1 MSIVVDFP
9 GGNVY
14 HYKRLRTYEKCTGI
28 QLYNCEYSLDI
39 SLVDETTWKQRRTKD
54 MSIFMLGIDHNMAPV
69 DIRALFA
76 FTRKNTGEALLKL
89 KKEPGIC
96 GCIILSTCNRLELWV
111 STEENEKPELYQW
124 LCRLKGIEG
133 EEYRKYFI
141 SRENE
146 EAVEHL
152 FYLTSGL
159 KSQILGEDQIL
170 TQVKDA
176 LSFARE
182 EFTTDSVLEVLF
194 RMAVTAGKK
203 IKTEVPFSHGNPSV
217 IHQAIRF
224 LEEGGYH
231 VRNKVC
237 MVIGNGEMGKMAAQT
252 LREACAD
259 LTVTIRQYR
268 SGVVNIP
275 VGCSRINYG
284 ERMDYLPECDLV
296 VSATASPNY
305 TLTEELFED
314 VRVERPMILI
324 DLAVPRDIDPEIRKK
339 ENITLYDMDSFRT
352 SETPKEL
359 ADNLEA
365 AGKIVK
371 EQMEEFSQWLDGRDI
386 IPRIQEIKADA
397 VEDLNLRIEKIF
409 RKTPMEDSDRENL
422 KKAVD
427 TAAGKVVN
435 KLIFGLRDSLNQD
448 VFLECVE
455 GLEKLYEE

>member
-14 HYKRLRTYEKCTGI
+14 HYKRLWTYEKCTGI
-28 QLYNCEYSLDI
+28 QLYKCEYSLDI
-39 SLVDETTWKQRRTKD
+39 SVVDETTWKQRRTKD

-111 STEENEKPELYQW
+111 STEEDEKPELYQW

-252 LREACAD
+252 LREAGAD
-259 LTVTIRQYR
+259 VTVTIRQYR

-409 RKTPMEDSDRENL
+409 RKTPMKDSDRENL

>member
-28 QLYNCEYSLDI
+28 QLYKCEYSLDI
-39 SLVDETTWKQRRTKD
+39 SVVDETTWKQRRTKD

-111 STEENEKPELYQW
+111 STEEDEKPELYQW

-252 LREACAD
+252 LREAGAD
-259 LTVTIRQYR
+259 VTVTIRQYR

-409 RKTPMEDSDRENL
+409 RKTPMKDSDRENL

>member
-111 STEENEKPELYQW
+111 STEEDEKPELYQW

-252 LREACAD
+252 LREAGAD
-259 LTVTIRQYR
+259 VTVTIRQYR

-352 SETPKEL
+352 GETPKEL

-365 AGKIVK
+365 AGSIVK
-371 EQMEEFSQWLDGRDI
+371 DQMNEFFQWLEGRDI

-409 RKTPMEDSDRENL
+409 RKTPMEDSDREKL

>member
-1 MSIVVDFP
+1 MSISM
-9 GGNVY
+9 
-14 HYKRLRTYEKCTGI
+14 I
-28 QLYNCEYSLDI
+28 
-39 SLVDETTWKQRRTKD
+39 
-54 MSIFMLGIDHNMAPV
+54 GIDHNMASV

-76 FTRKNTGEALLKL
+76 FTKKNAGEAMEKI
-89 KKEPGIC
+89 KNQKGIY
-96 GCIILSTCNRLELWV
+96 GCVILSTCNRLEIWASV
-111 STEENEKPELYQW
+111 DDDEEVCLYDC
-124 LCRLKGIEG
+124 LCQLKGITEDSYR
-133 EEYRKYFI
+133 EYFVERKDQ
-141 SRENE
+141 

-159 KSQILGEDQIL
+159 KSQIIGEDQIL

-176 LSFARE
+176 LNLARE
-182 EFTTDSVLEVLF
+182 NFAADGVLEVLF
-194 RMAVTAGKK
+194 RMAVTAGKR

-252 LREACAD
+252 LREAGAD
-259 LTVTIRQYR
+259 VTVTIRQYR

-371 EQMEEFSQWLDGRDI
+371 EQMEEFFQWLDGRDI

-409 RKTPMEDSDRENL
+409 RKTPMEDSDREKL

>member
-1 MSIVVDFP
+1 MSISM
-9 GGNVY
+9 
-14 HYKRLRTYEKCTGI
+14 I
-28 QLYNCEYSLDI
+28 
-39 SLVDETTWKQRRTKD
+39 
-54 MSIFMLGIDHNMAPV
+54 GIDHSMAPI

-76 FTRKNTGEALLKL
+76 FTRKNAGEAMEKI
-89 KKEPGIC
+89 KEQPGIN
-96 GCIILSTCNRLELWV
+96 GCIILSTCNRLEVWASV
-111 STEENEKPELYQW
+111 DEETEISLYEE
-124 LCRLKGIEG
+124 LCRLKKIQNR
-133 EEYRKYFI
+133 EYEKYFI
-141 SRENE
+141 KREGHD
-146 EAVEHL
+146 AVEHL
-152 FYLTSGL
+152 FYLASGL

-176 LSFARE
+176 LGIARE
-182 EFTTDSVLEVLF
+182 HFTTDGALEVLF

-217 IHQAIRF
+217 IHQAIQM
-224 LEEGGYH
+224 LEKQGYS
-231 VRNKVC
+231 VKEKVC

-252 LREACAD
+252 LREAGAD
-259 LTVTIRQYR
+259 VTVTIRQYR
-268 SGVVNIP
+268 SGVVSIP

-339 ENITLYDMDSFRT
+339 DNITLYDMDSFRT
-352 SETPKEL
+352 GETPKEL

-365 AGKIVK
+365 AGAIVK
-371 EQMEEFSQWLDGRDI
+371 AQMNEFFQWLEGRDI

-448 VFLECVE
+448 AFLECVE